1 MPDTITTLVYLVAAV
16 CFIIGLKR
24 LGKADTAKSG
34 NRISAVGMLLA
45 IVVTL
50 FDQAIISF
58 QVIIAGMIAGGL
70 VGLWM
75 ARTVKM
81 TAMPQM
87 AAVLNGFGGGASFLV
102 GSAEFFQADL
112 LGVA

>member
-45 IVVTL
+45 IVVSL
-50 FDQAIISF
+50 FGDAIISL
-58 QVIIAGMIAGGL
+58 QVISEGMIAGGM

-75 ARTVKM
+75 ACTVKM
-81 TAMPQM
+81 TAISQM
-87 AAVLNGFGGGASFLV
+87 VAVLNGVGGGESFLMR
-102 GSAEFFQADL
+102 SAEFLQAD
-112 LGVA
+112 